1 LNIVFEPLQKGGS
14 IKDAKKKVEEKVPT
28 VTSPQPTNTDS
39 MWRPY
44 DNSTV
49 DEINEIFRINQ
60 VEGFEYMV
68 VGIDEET
75 QERAVV
81 AERDI
86 PFLAYQNMKYSNCV
100 VTQKEYKENPDKF
113 AEFYSASNE
122 DKTKPM
128 VYTLRKDETNT
139 PCSLAPFM
147 NDGFDDDLN
156 SFRFITVQPECHV
169 GPRHR
174 DYEKER
180 QPKVLLVRQTRAI
193 KKGEQIFIGY
203 NGEHWKTLLQKNP
216 NVPDPLKQ
224 KVANHYFGGMSIK
237 DMMEKAIHEEV
248 YDQTYYDGKR
258 MLLKEV
264 KDDDDKDGDEYGEQK
279 KKKAKK

>member
-1 LNIVFEPLQKGGS
+1 MSTSSSTTTSTGTSVASSVEACPFEEALSAFITNVSTDSSSFLHSKELNNLVRRVKEIMDSEQDFDDVLANESVDLLASMKGILNKRIGDEIHYAMYNQFGDHLKNLLNIVFEPLQKGGS

-75 QERAVV
+75 QERAVF

-86 PFLAYQNMKYSNCV
+86 PLLAYQNMKYSDCV
-100 VTQKEYKENPDKF
+100 VTQEEYNENPDKY
-113 AEFYSASNE
+113 AEFYAASNE

-139 PCSLAPFM
+139 PCSLAPF
-147 NDGFDDDLN
+147 
-156 SFRFITVQPECHV
+156 
-169 GPRHR
+169 
-174 DYEKER
+174 
-180 QPKVLLVRQTRAI
+180 
-193 KKGEQIFIGY
+193 
-203 NGEHWKTLLQKNP
+203 
-216 NVPDPLKQ
+216 
-224 KVANHYFGGMSIK
+224 
-237 DMMEKAIHEEV
+237 
-248 YDQTYYDGKR
+248 
-258 MLLKEV
+258 
-264 KDDDDKDGDEYGEQK
+264 
-279 KKKAKK
+279 